1 MTLSWFPG
9 HMNKAKRE
17 ISKAMGKVRLV
28 IELVDAR
35 APFATSNPLIPGM
48 RGDTP
53 TITIL
58 NKCDLADPKVTDL
71 WVKKLEE
78 QPGVRAIPLQR
89 EMVSEAKGLLNVGR
103 QMLPEDRNRDVLIQ
117 AMILGIPNV
126 GKSTLINTLAG
137 RTLAKTANKPAVT
150 RQQQRVKV
158 GRDFVLI
165 DTPGFLW
172 PRLEPMDAA
181 MRLAATGAIADA
193 RLDLEEVA
201 VHLLTS
207 LMELYPQQVMSRY
220 KLDTMAD
227 EPTEVLEQIAR
238 KRGALRKGG
247 VVDMAKVCDLL
258 VFEFRQ
264 GKIGR
269 VSLERP

>member
-1 MTLSWFPG
+1 
-9 HMNKAKRE
+9 
-17 ISKAMGKVRLV
+17 VRRR
-28 IELVDAR
+28 R
-35 APFATSNPLIPGM
+35 ADEGNG
-48 RGDTP
+48 
-53 TITIL
+53 
-58 NKCDLADPKVTDL
+58 
-71 WVKKLEE
+71 E
-78 QPGVRAIPLQR
+78 
-89 EMVSEAKGLLNVGR
+89 
-103 QMLPEDRNRDVLIQ
+103 VLIQ
-117 AMILGIPNV
+117 AMILGSPHV
-126 GKSTLINTLAG
+126 GKSTLINTLAV

-150 RQQQRVKV
+150 RQQQRVRV
-158 GRDFVLI
+158 GKDFVLI
-165 DTPGFLW
+165 DTPGFLG

-207 LMELYPQQVMSRY
+207 LMSLYPELIKSRY
-220 KLDTMAD
+220 KLDVLAD
-227 EPTEVLEQIAR
+227 TPTELLEQIAR
-238 KRGALRKGG
+238 KRGCLRKGG